1 MKFLKKFNENNN
13 LIHREINN
21 CGFMD
26 GDLLSTLLIN
36 GNKGKLYVFNWGNYG
51 KVRNYLNSVILFFDD
66 DDVTSISDWLCD
78 LLRDYDISA
87 DVSVIDRK
95 MINKKDILDTDFL
108 SKYPDNEIGEDV
120 LLINLN
126 INI

>member
-1 MKFLKKFNENNN
+1 MKFLRKFNENN
-13 LIHREINN
+13 LIDREISN

-26 GDLLSTLLIN
+26 GDLLSTLLIK
-36 GNKGKLYVFNWGNYG
+36 GNEGKLYVFNWGNYG
-51 KVRNYLNSVILFFDD
+51 KVRNYLNSLDD
-66 DDVTSISDWLCD
+66 EDMLNVGDWLCD

-95 MINKKDILDTDFL
+95 MIKKGDIIDTNFL
-108 SKYPDNEIGEDV
+108 SKYPEDEIGDDV

-126 INI
+126 LVL